1 MQSTLRIICT
11 SPGYGGLEMN
21 TLKLAKLMEV
31 HGWKVKLLVNKK
43 SHMAAEGKKQGLAIN
58 TIQELDANK
67 LNAFALKRWLKDN
80 PADIL
85 LTPYNK
91 DVAALAFYKM
101 LFNRQAKLVYQQ
113 HMKVGVSKRDI
124 IHTLRYNALNLWI
137 SPLDYLKEE
146 TLRLTRI
153 KREKVVVIPFGLEP
167 KKFSIPLSQEAA
179 RLQLGLPQH
188 AFIIGVLGR
197 IDPKKGQDFLIRAM
211 PAIVKKLQSAQLLI
225 MGDVTPHEGND
236 YLDSLYAL
244 VDKLKLKDRVQFM
257 QHKQEVIPFYKA
269 LDVFAMP
276 SHGETYGMVTLEAM
290 ASGTPVVGVN
300 RDGTAELLA
309 NGNLGWLH
317 NLDDTAG
324 YVQQIMNIAHGEGI
338 AKKVVAA
345 RQEVETH
352 YGLLNMSAAIN
363 QALQHLLSDG

>member
-1 MQSTLRIICT
+1 MQATLGIVCT

-21 TLKLAKLMEV
+21 TLKLAKLLEEK
-31 HGWKVKLLVNKK
+31 GWVITLLVNSK
-43 SHMAAEGKKQGLAIN
+43 SKIAAEGKKLGLQLT
-58 TIQELDANK
+58 TIQKLDANK
-67 LNAFALKRWLKDN
+67 NSAFVIKRWLKDRQV
-80 PADIL
+80 DIL

-91 DVAALAFYKM
+91 DIAAMAFYKM

-124 IHTLRYNALNLWI
+124 IHTLRYGALDLWI
-137 SPLDYLKEE
+137 SPLEYLKEE
-146 TLRLTRI
+146 TLRLTRV
-153 KREKVVVIPFGLEP
+153 KEEKITVIPFGLEA
-167 KKFSIPLSQEAA
+167 KRFAIPLNQEAA

-188 AFIIGVLGR
+188 AFIIGALGR

-211 PAIVKKLQSAQLLI
+211 PAVVKKLQSSMLII
-225 MGDVTPHEGND
+225 MGDVTPHEGNE

-244 VDKLKLKDRVQFM
+244 VDKLKLKDRVYFI
-257 QHKQEVIPFYKA
+257 QHRQDVISFFKA
-269 LDVFAMP
+269 VDVFAMP

-317 NLDDTAG
+317 ELDDKAG
-324 YVQQIMNIAHGEGI
+324 YLQQVLAVADGEHTT
-338 AKKVVAA
+338 KKTVAA
-345 RQEVETH
+345 RAEVETH
-352 YGLLNMSAAIN
+352 YGLSNMVAQIDET
-363 QALQHLLSDG
+363 LQRLLPSR